1 MKGLI
6 KAGRFNIKFSRDYVT
21 KTITVLDKKT
31 NLKVQREV
39 KSPINTCAVIFDDK
53 GNAISSGMCSCYFK
67 DNFTKEKGRII
78 ALKRAIDLLSLLKEE
93 RTEIWKAYHER

>member
-31 NLKVQREV
+31 KLKVKREV